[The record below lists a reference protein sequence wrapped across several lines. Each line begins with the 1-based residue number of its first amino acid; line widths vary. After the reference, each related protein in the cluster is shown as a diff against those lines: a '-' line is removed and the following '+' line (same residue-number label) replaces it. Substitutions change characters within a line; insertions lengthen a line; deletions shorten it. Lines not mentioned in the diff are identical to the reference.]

1 MRARCRCSRGVFRG
15 RLSSGMPG
23 LNDQRCRLH
32 WINAAFPG
40 PVDRPPWRRA
50 LFYFPAAVPAVGF
63 VHGPAD
69 VNPLNKAMLESDAEG
84 WFMNHGPTSPP
95 LNLVRATGDQRAE
108 GRL

>member
-1 MRARCRCSRGVFRG
+1 MK
-15 RLSSGMPG
+15 
-23 LNDQRCRLH
+23 
-32 WINAAFPG
+32 AAFPG
-40 PVDRPPWRRA
+40 PVDRPPWKRS
-50 LFYFPAAVPAVGF
+50 LFYFAAAVPAVGF

-84 WFMNHGPTSPP
+84 WFMNHGPTSTP

>member
-1 MRARCRCSRGVFRG
+1 VK
-15 RLSSGMPG
+15 
-23 LNDQRCRLH
+23 
-32 WINAAFPG
+32 AAFPG
-40 PVDRPPWRRA
+40 PVDRPPWKRS
-50 LFYFPAAVPAVGF
+50 LFYFAAAVPAFGF

-84 WFMNHGPTSPP
+84 WFMNHGPTSTP